1 MEKPFKFGGI
11 MSDSQPEAL
20 SKGQK

>member
-1 MEKPFKFGGI
+1 MAKPFKFGGI